1 MCGDVFTQSFESE
14 FGSSKTDKLE
24 CFLDIESFV
33 RRNFRQ
39 AYFEIRIVQ
48 AETVFFGVV
57 LRGFLLRSVTN
68 QRFYQHLFFSVR
80 FLNLLDGRKKFLIDV
95 LQKFYIMN
103 CLHHI
108 QSRQAAFGHFVRNQ
122 SPDAAGQFFF
132 RLFHQQVDSVDTHLA
147 IFETKQLFHFLILF
161 GR

>member
-1 MCGDVFTQSFESE
+1 MRRDVFTQSFESE
-14 FGSSKTDKLE
+14 FGSSEADKLE

-68 QRFYQHLFFSVR
+68 QGFYQYLFFSVR
-80 FLNLLDGRKKFLIDV
+80 FLNFFDGRKKFLIDV
-95 LQKFYIMN
+95 LHKIYIMN

-108 QSRQAAFGHFVRNQ
+108 QSCQAAFGHFVCKQ
-122 SPDAAGQFFF
+122 SPDAAGRFIS
-132 RLFHQQVDSVDTHLA
+132 RLIA
-147 IFETKQLFHFLILF
+147 LIRISLYLKRSNSSTF
-161 GR
+161 